1 MRGQPGIK
9 SRTVYGPTI
18 ASCRDRVRARMK
30 MLIDPKSLIHLA
42 SGATVVSVSLPA
54 SVAGAGVV
62 VVVVVVVVI

>member
-1 MRGQPGIK
+1 MFESNI
-9 SRTVYGPTI
+9 
-18 ASCRDRVRARMK
+18 
-30 MLIDPKSLIHLA
+30 SLRQQLLLTFLA